1 MTNLE
6 LVLTMLAEASTKE
19 ISQKKKPKTFPQN
32 KQVANQGGHVAKTA
46 RKEIESHTGKKVVS
60 SKNVRQLAS
69 SSRRKLK

>member
-19 ISQKKKPKTFPQN
+19 ISKKKKPKTFPQN
-32 KQVANQGGHVAKTA
+32 KQVAHQGGHVAKTA
-46 RKEIESHTGKKVVS
+46 RKEIETHTSEKVVS
-60 SKNVRQLAS
+60 SRNAQQLAS